1 MGMSG
6 ITLQGVRLQVDLK
19 GECGGNKTQS
29 GLGDE
34 ASDACSDWKGWS
46 LKGGYWEPS

>member
-6 ITLQGVRLQVDLK
+6 ITLQDVRLQVDLK
-19 GECGGNKTQS
+19 GEFCGNKTQS

-46 LKGGYWEPS
+46 LEGVTGRRI